1 MDTAPGIEELRAAH
15 ARIAAYVHRTPV
27 LRSAA
32 LDKRAGATVFMKAE
46 HLQKV
51 GAFKARG
58 ATNAVLSMG
67 QASLEAGVA
76 THSSGN
82 HAAALAR
89 AAALRGTRATI
100 VMPRNA
106 PLTKQDAVRS
116 YGGDIIFCDPTQAAR
131 EDTLAEVVARTGA
144 AVVHP
149 YNDWQVIAG
158 QGTAAIELLE
168 EIPDLDAVLV
178 PVGGGGLIAGT
189 AIAAHA
195 LAPAVKV
202 YGVEPAGADDAA
214 RGFRAGSRVR
224 GGTPETLCDGLRA
237 EVGERGFAV
246 MLARVTDMYT
256 VADTAVVEAMRFTWE
271 RTKQLI
277 EPSAATVIAALL
289 AGHEELRGRRI
300 GVILSGG
307 NCDLDNLPW
316 RK

>member
-1 MDTAPGIEELRAAH
+1 MDTAPGIEVLRAAH
-15 ARIAAYVHRTPV
+15 ARIAPYIHRTPV

-32 LDKRAGATVFMKAE
+32 LDARCGASVYMKAE

-58 ATNAVLSMG
+58 ATNAVLSLDEEVIG
-67 QASLEAGVA
+67 AGVA

-89 AAALRGTRATI
+89 AAGLRGTTATI
-100 VMPRNA
+100 VMPRDA
-106 PLTKQDAVRS
+106 PLAKQDAVRG
-116 YGGDIIFCDPTQAAR
+116 YGGEIIFCDPTQAAR
-131 EDTLAEVVARTGA
+131 EGTLAEVVARTGA

-168 EIPDLDAVLV
+168 DVPDLDAILV

-189 AIAAHA
+189 AIAVHA
-195 LAPAVKV
+195 LAPSVEV

-214 RGFRAGSRVR
+214 RGFRAGVRVR

-237 EVGERGFAV
+237 EVGERGFSV
-246 MLARVTDMYT
+246 MLARVTDMMT

-277 EPSAATVIAALL
+277 EPSAATVIAALF
-289 AGHEELRGRRI
+289 AGHAGLRGRRI
-300 GVILSGG
+300 GVMLSGG

>member
-1 MDTAPGIEELRAAH
+1 LDTAPGIDELRAAH

-32 LDKRAGATVFMKAE
+32 LDSRAGATVFMKAE

-58 ATNAVLSMG
+58 ATNAVLCLDQAVMG
-67 QASLEAGVA
+67 AGVA

-89 AAALRGTRATI
+89 AAALRGTTATI
-100 VMPRNA
+100 VMPRGA
-106 PLTKQDAVRS
+106 PLAKQDAVRG
-116 YGGDIIFCDPTQAAR
+116 YGGEIIFCDPTQAAR

-144 AVVHP
+144 AVIHP

-168 EIPDLDAVLV
+168 EVPDLDAILV

-195 LAPAVKV
+195 LA
-202 YGVEPAGADDAA
+202 
-214 RGFRAGSRVR
+214 
-224 GGTPETLCDGLRA
+224 TT
-237 EVGERGFAV
+237 
-246 MLARVTDMYT
+246 
-256 VADTAVVEAMRFTWE
+256 
-271 RTKQLI
+271 
-277 EPSAATVIAALL
+277 
-289 AGHEELRGRRI
+289 
-300 GVILSGG
+300 
-307 NCDLDNLPW
+307 
-316 RK
+316 

>member
-1 MDTAPGIEELRAAH
+1 
-15 ARIAAYVHRTPV
+15 
-27 LRSAA
+27 
-32 LDKRAGATVFMKAE
+32 MKAE

-58 ATNAVLSMG
+58 ATNAVLSLD
-67 QASLEAGVA
+67 QAAVAAGVA

-89 AAALRGTRATI
+89 AAGLRGIKATI
-100 VMPRNA
+100 VMPRDA
-106 PLTKQDAVRS
+106 PLTKQDAVRG
-116 YGGDIIFCDPTQAAR
+116 YGGDIIFCEPTQAAR
-131 EDTLAEVVARTGA
+131 ENTLAELVARTGA

-168 EIPDLDAVLV
+168 EVADLDAILV

-214 RGFRAGSRVR
+214 RGFRAGIRMR

-237 EVGERGFAV
+237 EVGERGFSV
-246 MLARVTDMYT
+246 MLERVTDILT

>member
-1 MDTAPGIEELRAAH
+1 M
-15 ARIAAYVHRTPV
+15 
-27 LRSAA
+27 
-32 LDKRAGATVFMKAE
+32 FMKAE

-58 ATNAVLSMG
+58 ATNAVLCLDEGLIS
-67 QASLEAGVA
+67 AGVA

-89 AAALRGTRATI
+89 AAALRKAKATI

-106 PLTKQDAVRS
+106 PLTKQEAVRS
-116 YGGDIIFCDPTQAAR
+116 YGGEIVFCEPTQAAR
-131 EDTLAEVVARTGA
+131 ENTLAEIVARTGA

-149 YNDWQVIAG
+149 YNDWRVIAG

-168 EIPDLDAVLV
+168 EVPDLDAILV

-195 LAPAVKV
+195 LAPGVAV

-214 RGFRAGSRVR
+214 RSFRAGTRVP

-237 EVGERGFAV
+237 DVGERGFSV
-246 MLARVTDMYT
+246 ILERVTDIFT

-277 EPSAATVIAALL
+277 EPSAATVVAALL
-289 AGHEELRGRRI
+289 ADHAGLRGRRI